1 MKKNSLH
8 YELYG
13 SSTGAE
19 KKGIL
24 ALGHFRRARK
34 KATAGRLILWHVRE
48 GKRTC
53 DGGNI
58 ASERTYSETQ
68 TASLK
73 IVERKLSPWVAQR
86 RGMIG
91 MTAKCQ

>member
-1 MKKNSLH
+1 MAHRRVQKKRDI
-8 YELYG
+8 
-13 SSTGAE
+13 GAGPFSQGE
-19 KKGIL
+19 
-24 ALGHFRRARK
+24 K

-58 ASERTYSETQ
+58 ASERAYSETQ